1 MQFGPES
8 ANILLRRTVVA
19 VVISKFD
26 IVKKDLILSSIYL
39 IAYEIVNVSMF
50 LILERSPDDSALRV
64 GQKCK
69 NLTFLHVY
77 YLNDR
82 F

>member
-39 IAYEIVNVSMF
+39 IDYEIVNVSMF
-50 LILERSPDDSALRV
+50 LILERSPDDSALFYALD
-64 GQKCK
+64 K
-69 NLTFLHVY
+69 NKKFDISTRILF
-77 YLNDR
+77 R
-82 F
+82 